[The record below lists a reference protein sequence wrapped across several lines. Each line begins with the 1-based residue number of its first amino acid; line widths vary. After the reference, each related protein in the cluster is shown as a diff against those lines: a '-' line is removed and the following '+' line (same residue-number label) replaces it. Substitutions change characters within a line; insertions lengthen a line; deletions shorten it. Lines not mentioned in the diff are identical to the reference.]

1 MCSFKL
7 IARYDEYTR
16 KTIVVDT
23 FLSFLQV
30 VFKIQLYHDSRTNVE
45 TVH

>member
-1 MCSFKL
+1 MMNIL
-7 IARYDEYTR
+7 E

-23 FLSFLQV
+23 FLSFLKV
-30 VFKIQLYHDSRTNVE
+30 VFKIYFYYDSRTDIK